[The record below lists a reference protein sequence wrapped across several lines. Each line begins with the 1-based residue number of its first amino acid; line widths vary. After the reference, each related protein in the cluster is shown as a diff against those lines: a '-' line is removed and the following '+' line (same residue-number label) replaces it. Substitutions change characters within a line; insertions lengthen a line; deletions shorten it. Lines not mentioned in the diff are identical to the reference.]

1 MLSPMGP
8 SRRPPLEAHAGEPE
22 SRRFGLL
29 LTLLV
34 GLASGGAVG
43 AGCANT
49 DQNLEKQ
56 RLLDELDKAGSGK
69 SAQCKPATQEP
80 CYNGPDGTAGR
91 GICKQGS
98 HTCGDDARWGKCA
111 GELLPTKE
119 LCNRLDDDCDG
130 IVDND
135 FERDGAICFIGV
147 GNCKTQ
153 GVWHCSPD
161 GVKAVC
167 DAPPPPSSPE
177 ICDGIDNNCNGQI
190 DEGTFP
196 GEGVACQ
203 TGKSGVCAPGVMK
216 CTGGRVQCLQNVIES
231 TEICNN
237 IDDDCNGQVDD
248 NCLSAEAAAK
258 MNAGKPLTK

>member
-8 SRRPPLEAHAGEPE
+8 SRRPPLEARAGEPDQ
-22 SRRFGLL
+22 RRFGLL

-111 GELLPTKE
+111 GERRSATASTTTATASSTTGIASLTCGVGACRRTVSACDHATSQTCTPGAKMPTAE
-119 LCNRLDDDCDG
+119 ICNSIDDDCDG
-130 IVDND
+130 QVALLSL
-135 FERDGAICFIGV
+135 FVHPVTGRYVARDRGPSDPRSARLKLRDLRRDLGV
-147 GNCKTQ
+147 L
-153 GVWHCSPD
+153 
-161 GVKAVC
+161 
-167 DAPPPPSSPE
+167 
-177 ICDGIDNNCNGQI
+177 GILLR
-190 DEGTFP
+190 T
-196 GEGVACQ
+196 
-203 TGKSGVCAPGVMK
+203 
-216 CTGGRVQCLQNVIES
+216 
-231 TEICNN
+231 
-237 IDDDCNGQVDD
+237 
-248 NCLSAEAAAK
+248 AA
-258 MNAGKPLTK
+258 